1 MKKIGTGVG
10 TLVLVGM
17 VLLLGGVILKFAGLN
32 LLEPLF
38 YVPASFFVVANTCFL
53 LALIIDKFD
62 KPE

>member
-17 VLLLGGVILKFAGLN
+17 LLILGGVILKFAGLN

-38 YVPASFFVVANTCFL
+38 YMPVSFFVVANTCFL
-53 LALIIDKFD
+53 LALVIDKFD
-62 KPE
+62 RKD